1 MKHSIFTIVIALF
14 LLTSCNNAHKSTQ
27 QSLQTKKAT
36 VHPTLMHIGI
46 AAIDIDS
53 TLAFYKNV
61 FGYNK
66 RYEYTQSTNALL

>member
-1 MKHSIFTIVIALF
+1 MNHSIFTIVMALL
-14 LLTSCNNAHKSTQ
+14 LLTSCSKAFKTNQ
-27 QSLQTKKAT
+27 QSLQAKNAT
-36 VHPTLMHIGI
+36 LQSTLMHIGV

-66 RYEYTQSTNALL
+66 RYEYT